1 MDHFLFNSILNP
13 HQPWITYY
21 LILSSPFPPAQFQF
35 KKKMHVDYYHG
46 LLNFHSDDIFV
57 DIIAFIFAGDA
68 VVNILPQ
75 IMFAGTRR
83 RKAQGQQG
91 TFPAAGSQG
100 ERSQP

>member
-13 HQPWITYY
+13 HHLWITYY
-21 LILSSPFPPAQFQF
+21 LIPSSPFPPAQFQF
-35 KKKMHVDYYHG
+35 KKMHMDYYHG

-75 IMFAGTRR
+75 IVFAATRR
-83 RKAQGQQG
+83 REAQRQQS
-91 TFPAAGSQG
+91 TFTAAGSQG